1 MKSVKYFLVLFL
13 AFNILGCDS
22 SDNEPIFVLSKAN
35 LIGTYSMESMT
46 LNTKTTTEVVSGFP
60 FVVNANSVGSLFQVD
75 LIFNSDDT
83 YSIKGEYAVKTTTT
97 SIGSS
102 PIVNEQIIVIDE
114 AGTYAV
120 DNSDGTISFTNQNAE
135 LLTGKLTVSGISET
149 KLLLTQFVEEA
160 IPSLNTTIEADLK
173 ISFNK

>member
-1 MKSVKYFLVLFL
+1 MKLVKYLLVLFL
-13 AFNILGCDS
+13 AFNMLSCS
-22 SDNEPIFVLSKAN
+22 NSDNEPIFVLSKAN
-35 LIGTYSMESMT
+35 LIGTYGMESMI
-46 LNTKTTTEVVSGFP
+46 LNTKTTTEVSGFP
-60 FVVNANSVGSLFQVD
+60 VVVNSNSVGSLFQIN

-83 YSIKGEYAVKTTTT
+83 YSIKGEYAVKTTIT
-97 SIGSS
+97 SVGSS
-102 PIVNEQIIVIDE
+102 PIVNEEIIVIDE

-120 DNSDGTISFTNQNAE
+120 NNSDGTVLFTNQNAE

>member
-46 LNTKTTTEVVSGFP
+46 LNTKTTTEVSGFP
-60 FVVNANSVGSLFQVD
+60 VVVNANSVGSLFQIN

-120 DNSDGTISFTNQNAE
+120 DNTDGTISFTNQNAE